1 MKGKLFLFL
10 LCVISLSPTLSMG
23 QTVVLTTPTI
33 TFGDLPYGG
42 ASLTTYFISP
52 ASSTSLRRY
61 VVEFVPVSF
70 NTQSFLSYNKV
81 TVLDSL
87 AASTLA
93 NLSDTALQFVGIGN
107 LYDDNHD
114 ELVVTWNDVQFYNG
128 IPNGEHAGLKII
140 DLQTGGTRYNET
152 GPVSTGITATLIN
165 YSSKTKPEVTVTYT
179 NPDRSMFTRVYRFFT
194 LQTGVTSQGEV
205 APQKLSLSQNYPN
218 PFNPTTTIEYELTS
232 GGSSNLN
239 IFDLAGRLVRSFN
252 LVGEQTGLNR
262 LVWDGRDMG
271 GIPVATGPY
280 FYQLTS
286 GGSVQ
291 QKKMLLLR

>member
-23 QTVVLTTPTI
+23 QTVLLTTPTI
-33 TFGDLPYGG
+33 TPGNNPYGAVSG
-42 ASLTTYFISP
+42 TTYFISP

-61 VVEFVPVSF
+61 VVLFVPVSF
-70 NTQSFLSYNKV
+70 NTQSYLDYNKV

-93 NLSDTALQFVGIGN
+93 NLSDTTLQFVGIGN

-152 GPVSTGITATLIN
+152 GPVSTVITATLIN
-165 YSSKTKPEVTVTYT
+165 
-179 NPDRSMFTRVYRFFT
+179 
-194 LQTGVTSQGEV
+194 
-205 APQKLSLSQNYPN
+205 
-218 PFNPTTTIEYELTS
+218 
-232 GGSSNLN
+232 
-239 IFDLAGRLVRSFN
+239 
-252 LVGEQTGLNR
+252 
-262 LVWDGRDMG
+262 
-271 GIPVATGPY
+271 
-280 FYQLTS
+280 
-286 GGSVQ
+286 
-291 QKKMLLLR
+291 